1 MQPFFPPLSIAC
13 LYSISQD
20 SCCFHLEAKPWI
32 SASVL
37 TFGRF
42 LHGTIQ
48 TFHLIFMDTVMYMC
62 CMNHSIRLDRMKNSF
77 EYITLSY
84 LSGGI
89 SFSNIHR
96 SFVLTC
102 IRKHQKKILYW
113 QCARSKRG
121 MQYPCNL
128 SMIFEYP
135 LFQTPE
141 RNETSQKKHPASLHT
156 PWSTMLI
163 VCYIHLFFDAYASSS
178 SNG

>member
-1 MQPFFPPLSIAC
+1 MNFYYGSHFRTLPAWYDTDFSSDIYGYGDVHVLYESFNPPGQDEKFFRIHHA
-13 LYSISQD
+13 
-20 SCCFHLEAKPWI
+20 
-32 SASVL
+32 
-37 TFGRF
+37 F
-42 LHGTIQ
+42 LP
-48 TFHLIFMDTVMYMC
+48 D
-62 CMNHSIRLDRMKNSF
+62 
-77 EYITLSY
+77 
-84 LSGGI
+84 GI

-96 SFVLTC
+96 SFALTC

-141 RNETSQKKHPASLHT
+141 RKETSQKKHPASLHT